1 MKMNKSMLFLA
12 NFIKNPREV
21 GAIAQSSKFLTKEI
35 VRDIG
40 PENPQNIVELG
51 AGLGAFTKAI
61 LKKASP
67 GSKVFCFE
75 INKRF
80 CRHISES
87 LIDERLT
94 VINEGAEKLGAKL
107 KRLNAGKADCI
118 ISGLPFFNFSES
130 KKRKILMQVRNSL
143 SDKGIFVLFQYTN
156 GLGKLLHS
164 RFNKVKRK
172 VVPLNIPPAF
182 VYICEK

>member
-1 MKMNKSMLFLA
+1 MNKSMLFLA

-35 VRDIG
+35 IRNIE
-40 PENPQNIVELG
+40 PEKPQNIVELG
-51 AGLGAFTKAI
+51 AGLGAFTESI

-80 CRHISES
+80 CRHISEN
-87 LIDERLT
+87 LADERLI
-94 VINEGAEKLGAKL
+94 VINAGAEKLSAKL
-107 KRLNAGKADCI
+107 KVLNAEKADCI

-130 KKRKILMQVRNSL
+130 KKRKILMEVTNSL
-143 SDKGIFVLFQYTN
+143 SDKGRFVLFQYTN
-156 GLGKLLHS
+156 GLGRLLHS
-164 RFNKVKRK
+164 SFSKVKRK
-172 VVPLNIPPAF
+172 MVPLNIPPSF
-182 VYICEK
+182 VYVCEK